1 MHLEQK
7 IQKRVEEYLQ
17 EPEKRKIHHIDIL
30 LPGHDGRFWIIDAAS
45 LGRATSGFRLAL
57 YFSVNQHSK
66 RGKRVLQSIDVLDLF
81 DGYEVG
87 RDGLHLTYHKVSD
100 NAPGAIAAEVTGK
113 INALYPTIDSNQVV
127 VKLVRPDN
135 RTTVQ

>member
-7 IQKRVEEYLQ
+7 IQKKAEEYLR
-17 EPEKRKIHHIDIL
+17 EPEKRKIHYIDIL
-30 LPGHDGRFWIIDAAS
+30 LPDHDGRFWIIDAAS
-45 LGRATSGFRLAL
+45 LGRATSGFRLAI

-81 DGYEVG
+81 EGYSEAP
-87 RDGLHLTYHKVSD
+87 DGLHRTYYKVCD
-100 NAPGAIAAEVTGK
+100 NAPAAIAAEITGK
-113 INALYPTIDSNQVV
+113 INALYPTLDSNQVV

-135 RTTVQ
+135 RTTAP